1 MTGSWNG
8 RVTLH
13 VWPVASLATPAAVD
27 E

>member
-13 VWPVASLATPAAVD
+13 VWPVASLATPVAVD